1 MAKHPGVPFPS
12 VKAIA
17 DSKLLHPLHQAAFDE
32 MAAAKPVNDDPDT
45 IDGLK
50 NEQRYRDAFTK
61 AMGADKI
68 DAVVFPVMAQLPALN
83 GDRNTQLV
91 AEPKP
96 GADAGPTALGSSL
109 TFVGSALQWPAL
121 SVPAGYLGEGL
132 PQGLQFLGRAWD
144 EAKIIGYAYAYE
156 QATQHRRPPAAV
168 PPLPES
174 LVSRFIGTWQL
185 LAIHQRDHASMEKS
199 AAGSPVTGQLI
210 YAANGRFSMQIVRTR
225 RKGLPASSV
234 SSSFGRWELAPIEGC
249 VVHHP
254 DASFN
259 PGRAAASEKQRYS
272 FDAAGRLSL
281 AVMPVSGTT
290 NTVFVWERQP

>member
-1 MAKHPGVPFPS
+1 
-12 VKAIA
+12 
-17 DSKLLHPLHQAAFDE
+17 
-32 MAAAKPVNDDPDT
+32 
-45 IDGLK
+45 
-50 NEQRYRDAFTK
+50 
-61 AMGADKI
+61 
-68 DAVVFPVMAQLPALN
+68 
-83 GDRNTQLV
+83 
-91 AEPKP
+91 
-96 GADAGPTALGSSL
+96 
-109 TFVGSALQWPAL
+109 VGSALQWPAL

-281 AVMPVSGTT
+281 AAMPVSGTT
-290 NTVFVWERQP
+290 NTVFIWERQP